1 LLKLPDMDAGAFQV
15 VALMSGG
22 MGLAVWTTDRSSPTS
37 CALGLFLAG
46 MGVVILASA
55 YAPAVPP
62 LPHWTRLL
70 GVFDALAFVAG
81 TEWGVRVGETV
92 ASRDL
97 IAPGRRMVR
106 VAQGC
111 VIAYAGLV
119 AWQPELRVLHL
130 TGALDFSVSTD
141 PGPGFYVVAAPWVA
155 AMVLVLIAGI
165 RVLQQGPDKAERAR
179 IASMLAVMPL
189 FAAALALPR
198 NAAPIAI
205 ALGEI
210 VFLIGA
216 LRYHNVQG
224 ARGLFLAQFLSP
236 QVVDL
241 VRKRGLRNAMTRQR
255 QTVTVVCCDI
265 RGFTAYAQ
273 ANPPEKVMRLLR
285 DFYADIGAVA
295 ARFGGTI
302 KDLAGDGALILL
314 GAPVAFPDQAARA
327 LGLARGLQSRAR
339 ATVRSYSRKLGLGVG
354 LATGEVAVGIVGQG
368 ARYEYVAV
376 GPAVNLAARLCD
388 EAADGEIRADADTL
402 TAAGEELPSKS
413 ELRPLKGVG
422 REVPTYVVS
431 TEPVE
436 S

>member
-1 LLKLPDMDAGAFQV
+1 MDTGAFEV

-37 CALGLFLAG
+37 CALGLFLVG

-55 YAPAVPP
+55 YAPLAPP
-62 LPHWTRLL
+62 LPEWTRLL
-70 GVFDALAFVAG
+70 GVFDALAFVAA
-81 TEWGVRVGETV
+81 TEWGIRVAETV
-92 ASRDL
+92 ASRDVVG
-97 IAPGRRMVR
+97 PGRRLTR

-111 VIAYAGLV
+111 VIAYAALA
-119 AWQPELRVLHL
+119 AWRPEWRALSLS
-130 TGALDFSVSTD
+130 GALDLSIATKPD
-141 PGPGFYVVAAPWVA
+141 PGFYLLATPWVV
-155 AMVLVLIAGI
+155 AMVLVLVAGV
-165 RVLQQGPDKAERAR
+165 RVLQREPDKAEGAR

-198 NAAPIAI
+198 HAAPIAI

-224 ARGLFLAQFLSP
+224 ARGMFMSQFLSP
-236 QVVDL
+236 QVADL
-241 VRKRGLRNAMTRQR
+241 VRRRGLRNAMTRQR
-255 QTVTVVCCDI
+255 QTVTVLCCDI

-285 DFYADIGAVA
+285 DFYAAIGAVA
-295 ARFGGTI
+295 AQFGGTI

-314 GAPVAFPDQAARA
+314 GAPVPFPDQAARG
-327 LGLARGLQSRAR
+327 LGLARGLQARAR
-339 ATVRSYSRKLGLGVG
+339 ATVRNYSRKLGFGVG

-402 TAAGEELPSKS
+402 TAAGEELPKKS

-422 REVPTYVVS
+422 REVPTYLVS
-431 TEPVE
+431 REPGAGD
-436 S
+436 